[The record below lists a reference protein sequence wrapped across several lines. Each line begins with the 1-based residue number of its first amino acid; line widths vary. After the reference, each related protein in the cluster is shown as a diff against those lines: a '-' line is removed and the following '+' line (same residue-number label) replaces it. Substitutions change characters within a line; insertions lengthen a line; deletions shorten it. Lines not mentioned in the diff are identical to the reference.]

1 MTILI
6 SAEFLKIERLVKE
19 CLDYFVEHIE
29 EISKVQVDM
38 GCINSQIIREMA
50 RKVSLDRL
58 NVLKERKD
66 KLVSRLF
73 MKKLELLLEKENNYL
88 NKCAYCNK
96 LFTMSQRK
104 VLHCSKAKS
113 YIDYNG

>member
-1 MTILI
+1 
-6 SAEFLKIERLVKE
+6 
-19 CLDYFVEHIE
+19 
-29 EISKVQVDM
+29 M

-73 MKKLELLLEKENNYL
+73 MKKLELLLEKERNYL
-88 NKCAYCNK
+88 YKCAYCNN
-96 LFTMSQRK
+96 LFTM
-104 VLHCSKAKS
+104 
-113 YIDYNG
+113 N